1 MTVNIEK
8 LLKMA
13 EQITANMAFTDDQE
27 VVAAKVADHLNRFWD
42 PRMRTVMVEY
52 AESHAE
58 QLSPPLQAAVLQLNC
73 PGSTQG

>member
-1 MTVNIEK
+1 MTVKIEK

-42 PRMRTVMVEY
+42 PRMKAAIKGY
-52 AESHAE
+52 ARENAD
-58 QLSPPLQAAVLQLNC
+58 QLSPPLQAALSQLN
-73 PGSTQG
+73 